1 MKPILFSLSL
11 LLSTVAFAQGSPWEQ
26 KLPFKQATISYDLS
40 GMMQGSKT
48 LYVKDYGKTT
58 ALHMDTSMTIFGM
71 KQVQKE
77 LEITTPEWVYIYD
90 LKTNTGSKHAN
101 PIKFFIEEFDALSS
115 KEQKKVT
122 ANSEKFGINMME
134 GLEGEVVK
142 NAATILGFKCDK
154 TQMMGTE
161 VYSIKDSGIP
171 LKVTSNTMGVK
182 YSEVATKVD
191 TGRVAN
197 SHFKGPENIAL
208 HHDVEMDEIMKKQA
222 KSVIRNLLE
231 DKPPMQGTMPDMQDS
246 DTSPR
251 EELISPEAQEQMK
264 QMLKMFGS

>member
-1 MKPILFSLSL
+1 
-11 LLSTVAFAQGSPWEQ
+11 
-26 KLPFKQATISYDLS
+26 
-40 GMMQGSKT
+40 MMEGHKT
-48 LYVKDYGKTT
+48 LYIKDYGQTT
-58 ALHMDTSMTIFGM
+58 ALHMDTTMTIFGM

-77 LEITTPEWVYIYD
+77 PETTTPEWVYSYD
-90 LKTNTGSKHAN
+90 LKTKAGSKHAN

-115 KEQKKVT
+115 KEQKKVA

-182 YSEVATKVD
+182 YSEVAAKVD
-191 TGRVAN
+191 TGRVSS
-197 SHFKGPENIAL
+197 SHFKGPENIPL
-208 HHDVEMDEIMKKQA
+208 HHDVEADEIMKKQA

-231 DKPPMQGTMPDMQDS
+231 DKPPMQGTIPEMQNDK
-246 DTSPR
+246 TSPS
-251 EELISPEAQEQMK
+251 EELISPEVQEQMK
-264 QMLKMFGS
+264 QMLKMFGD